1 MSNVNS
7 NDEIKWLE
15 KSIANKN
22 ITYYEYSNFERLQLI
37 RDGSFGSIVR
47 AYWKN
52 TDNVFVLKFF
62 NNQISTLKEII
73 KELKFHW
80 YVNSHA
86 NILKFY
92 GITKVETDVHK
103 IYSLVMEY
111 ADGGTLKTY
120 LNEHFNELEW
130 KDKYSLALQLASA
143 VLRLHEC
150 DIIHRDLNVEN
161 ILIHQKSIKLA
172 DFGLSKKIAEA
183 SNITLEMF
191 GLPYIDPK
199 LFFNQ
204 YNINNQ
210 GEIYR
215 LNKSSDVYS
224 IGVIMWQLSSGYQP
238 FSNEHVNDIS
248 LAVAIQRGKREKIIV
263 GTPIEYSD
271 LYTKCW
277 KGESNERPK
286 IIEVVSTL
294 EVICNSEL
302 ASGKIHNAI
311 DQLIEVLNKKH
322 NRGIMFDQG
331 RPFINQQIS
340 HLNLNTNEL
349 ITWLSRNQVKAQYIW
364 LLGLFFYYK
373 IDTEQNSNSAFQLF
387 FRASQF
393 NYSLAQVYLA
403 KCYNDGY
410 EIEQNKCSA
419 FEWYQKSVKNESII
433 GQFYLGCCYEYGI
446 GVEKDE
452 KKSIYWYNKAAE
464 NGNGLALYS
473 LGVCHEFGRGVE
485 KNDAKAFEFYKNSA
499 EQGDLAAQYKFAF
512 CCENGI
518 GTEVNKGKAFELYK
532 YAAERGSAF
541 AQNSLGLLYEQG
553 EGIKKNLV
561 MAFYWY
567 KKSAGNG
574 YKIAQYNLG
583 ICYEYGKGIE
593 KNEVGAVEFYK
604 KSAEQGYLN
613 AQYKIACCY
622 DNGIGTNVNK
632 KKAFDLFKNAS
643 EKDHKLAQN
652 SLGLLYE
659 KAFEYYKKLAS
670 QDYLDAQYKVGYCYE
685 YGIGIKKDEIKAFE
699 IYNKLAN
706 QSYLDAQYRVA
717 YCYDKGIG
725 IKVNKKKAFELFKDA
740 ADKGNKFAQNSDLTA
755 QYKFACC
762 YEKGI
767 GTEVNKEKAF
777 EFYMYA
783 AERGNVFAQ
792 NSLGLLYEQGE
803 GTEKNLES
811 ACFWYNKAARNSYD
825 VAHHNLLSLKC
836 MDNSNYITMVNIMEK
851 EALFNKHDP
860 QHPTKVHGIKI
871 DKVKRIHNELNHP
884 IVEEVTIT
892 RDQALMDWIIADLQ
906 PYSVVTSIQF
916 INLLGTLDPR

>member
-1 MSNVNS
+1 
-7 NDEIKWLE
+7 
-15 KSIANKN
+15 
-22 ITYYEYSNFERLQLI
+22 
-37 RDGSFGSIVR
+37 
-47 AYWKN
+47 
-52 TDNVFVLKFF
+52 
-62 NNQISTLKEII
+62 
-73 KELKFHW
+73 
-80 YVNSHA
+80 
-86 NILKFY
+86 
-92 GITKVETDVHK
+92 
-103 IYSLVMEY
+103 
-111 ADGGTLKTY
+111 
-120 LNEHFNELEW
+120 
-130 KDKYSLALQLASA
+130 
-143 VLRLHEC
+143 
-150 DIIHRDLNVEN
+150 
-161 ILIHQKSIKLA
+161 
-172 DFGLSKKIAEA
+172 
-183 SNITLEMF
+183 
-191 GLPYIDPK
+191 
-199 LFFNQ
+199 
-204 YNINNQ
+204 
-210 GEIYR
+210 
-215 LNKSSDVYS
+215 
-224 IGVIMWQLSSGYQP
+224 
-238 FSNEHVNDIS
+238 
-248 LAVAIQRGKREKIIV
+248 
-263 GTPIEYSD
+263 
-271 LYTKCW
+271 
-277 KGESNERPK
+277 
-286 IIEVVSTL
+286 
-294 EVICNSEL
+294 
-302 ASGKIHNAI
+302 
-311 DQLIEVLNKKH
+311 
-322 NRGIMFDQG
+322 MFDQG

-541 AQNSLGLLYEQG
+541 AQNSLGLLYEQ
-553 EGIKKNLV
+553 
-561 MAFYWY
+561 
-567 KKSAGNG
+567 
-574 YKIAQYNLG
+574 
-583 ICYEYGKGIE
+583 
-593 KNEVGAVEFYK
+593 
-604 KSAEQGYLN
+604 
-613 AQYKIACCY
+613 
-622 DNGIGTNVNK
+622 
-632 KKAFDLFKNAS
+632 
-643 EKDHKLAQN
+643 
-652 SLGLLYE
+652 
-659 KAFEYYKKLAS
+659 
-670 QDYLDAQYKVGYCYE
+670 VGYCYE

-740 ADKGNKFAQNSDLTA
+740 ADKGNKFAQNSLGLLYEKGDLTA

-803 GTEKNLES
+803 APPYLAIAGDALILISSKLIH
-811 ACFWYNKAARNSYD
+811 
-825 VAHHNLLSLKC
+825 VP
-836 MDNSNYITMVNIMEK
+836 DNTRRK
-851 EALFNKHDP
+851 L
-860 QHPTKVHGIKI
+860 
-871 DKVKRIHNELNHP
+871 NELRLSNVRSKMAKNCRNGP
-884 IVEEVTIT
+884 SAIVVEKCFSNF
-892 RDQALMDWIIADLQ
+892 LMAVCDSSIA
-906 PYSVVTSIQF
+906 IGKCF
-916 INLLGTLDPR
+916 C